1 MHILVIRHGESEW
14 NAQGRWQGQA
24 DPPLTLAGRRQA
36 QIASDAVQALH
47 DAMRFDLVV
56 ASDLARAH
64 DTARIIAA
72 AIDMAVD
79 TEPAF
84 RERHAG
90 PWQGLTRVEINEKWP
105 GAIGAREWPEGY
117 ELDHSVMDRV
127 IPALRD
133 VASRS
138 SRALIVAHGGVIRA
152 LDRVSGAPDE
162 AIPNLAGRWYGVGR
176 DITPGERHEF
186 VPNGI
191 VQEVE

>member
-1 MHILVIRHGESEW
+1 MTDKKLGRVWQARQSE
-14 NAQGRWQGQA
+14 QQA
-24 DPPLTLAGRRQA
+24 K
-36 QIASDAVQALH
+36 QALH
-47 DAMRFDLVV
+47 EAIRFDLVV

-64 DTARIIAA
+64 DTARIIATA
-72 AIDMAVD
+72 LDMAVD
-79 TEPAF
+79 TDPAF

-90 PWQGLTRVEINEKWP
+90 PWQGLTRPEINERWP
-105 GAIGAREWPEGY
+105 GAIGAHEWPKGY
-117 ELDHSVMDRV
+117 ELDEAVMNRV

-186 VPNGI
+186 VPSG
-191 VQEVE
+191 VAQEVE